1 MDQDK
6 ILRGAAPVYDV
17 YYPTAVWTEVLPNLY
32 LGGTPDHDDLR
43 HPAGMS
49 AVGGLGAREADLTKE
64 KFDTVV
70 TLYAWARPADWF
82 VKELRY
88 GMLDGEIADL
98 DLGEI
103 KTLVTLAHADWK
115 AGKRVLI
122 RCQAGINRSSLV
134 AALLLIRDGYSARRA
149 IDQLR
154 RTRGGAVLA
163 NQHFNDWLLQVDVR
177 RWRS

>member
-1 MDQDK
+1 M
-6 ILRGAAPVYDV
+6 
-17 YYPTAVWTEVLPNLY
+17 
-32 LGGTPDHDDLR
+32 
-43 HPAGMS
+43 
-49 AVGGLGAREADLTKE
+49 REL
-64 KFDTVV
+64 
-70 TLYAWARPADWF
+70 WQS
-82 VKELRY
+82 
-88 GMLDGEIADL
+88 LDGHR
-98 DLGEI
+98 
-103 KTLVTLAHADWK
+103 LAGVATCAAQRQFVVERAEVSFRRIVDWK

-177 RWRS
+177 RWRG

>member
-1 MDQDK
+1 MDNDK

-17 YYPTAVWTEVLPNLY
+17 YYPTDVWTEVLPNLY
-32 LGGTPDHDDLR
+32 LGGTHSHEDMMRTEGESVFEEFGVRDP
-43 HPAGMS
+43 
-49 AVGGLGAREADLTKE
+49 EITKD
-64 KFDTVV
+64 KFDTVI

-163 NQHFNDWLLQVDVR
+163 NRHFNDWLLQVDVR
-177 RWRS
+177 RWRG